1 MKTKNNFFYGW
12 IVVICACIVMSTV
25 YGIIFNT
32 PGLFVK
38 YISNDLGVSRSLIS
52 VQMAL
57 MTMTFAVISFF
68 IGKKIDNIGIKN
80 SMILGTVFASFGL
93 IGFSFVE
100 SLPLFYICSVMTGI
114 GMGFATSVP
123 VNVLISK
130 WFEEKSGLI
139 TGIVLSFTGVGGFLA
154 TQLINFLIN
163 TRSWRSAYMAVGLI
177 CLFVTLPIIIIFIK
191 ESPSSIGQLPYG
203 ESKNKNLKLD
213 ISGYTLKEI
222 KNNKHFKS
230 LLLGVFILNFINT
243 GLLSHLPSFIT
254 DIGHS
259 SNFAATINS
268 IFLVGLMA
276 SKFLMGNLLDKIG
289 GKKVFFIGS
298 ICFVI
303 VFTLCTIGTSKLIC
317 IVFSIIFSIG
327 SSLGTVSLPFLARDL
342 YGKKDYASILGIIT
356 FVGMMGCSIASPF
369 SGFINDTFNSYNI
382 AWVIYGCLG
391 ATVYLF
397 IKYAYKLRY
406 NPEVIEK

>member
-68 IGKKIDNIGIKN
+68 IGKKIDKIGIKN
-80 SMILGTVFASFGL
+80 SMILGTVFASSGL

-191 ESPSSIGQLPYG
+191 ESPSSIGQ
-203 ESKNKNLKLD
+203 
-213 ISGYTLKEI
+213 
-222 KNNKHFKS
+222 
-230 LLLGVFILNFINT
+230 
-243 GLLSHLPSFIT
+243 
-254 DIGHS
+254 
-259 SNFAATINS
+259 
-268 IFLVGLMA
+268 
-276 SKFLMGNLLDKIG
+276 
-289 GKKVFFIGS
+289 
-298 ICFVI
+298 
-303 VFTLCTIGTSKLIC
+303 
-317 IVFSIIFSIG
+317 
-327 SSLGTVSLPFLARDL
+327 
-342 YGKKDYASILGIIT
+342 
-356 FVGMMGCSIASPF
+356 
-369 SGFINDTFNSYNI
+369 
-382 AWVIYGCLG
+382 
-391 ATVYLF
+391 
-397 IKYAYKLRY
+397 
-406 NPEVIEK
+406 